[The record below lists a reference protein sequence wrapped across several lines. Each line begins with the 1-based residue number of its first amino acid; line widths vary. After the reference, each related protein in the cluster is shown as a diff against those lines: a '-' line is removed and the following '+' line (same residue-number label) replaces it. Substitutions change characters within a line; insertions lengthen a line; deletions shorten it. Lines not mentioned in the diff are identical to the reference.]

1 VGNKANTYSRSIW
14 VYNNNRANKI
24 RWRIFTSSFIRNT
37 TIIMHFEN
45 RHYVVFDLSEVD
57 TIDFSEVM
65 ETSADTLRKNL
76 ANTQSFV
83 KYESDMPASITALNT
98 RSQEYTHAEIL
109 ALLAGEEWTDPNAEI

>member
-1 VGNKANTYSRSIW
+1 MSFD
-14 VYNNNRANKI
+14 NRK
-24 RWRIFTSSFIRNT
+24 
-37 TIIMHFEN
+37 
-45 RHYVVFDLSEVD
+45 YVVFDLTEVD

-83 KYESDMPASITALNT
+83 KYESDMPASVAALTT

-109 ALLAGEEWTDPNAEI
+109 TLLAGSDWTDPNADI

>member
-1 VGNKANTYSRSIW
+1 
-14 VYNNNRANKI
+14 
-24 RWRIFTSSFIRNT
+24 
-37 TIIMHFEN
+37 MHFDN
-45 RHYVVFDLSEVD
+45 RHYVVFDLTEVD

-76 ANTQSFV
+76 AETQSFV

-109 ALLAGEEWTDPNAEI
+109 ALLAGEEWTDPNADII